1 MTTCESIE
9 EFRNSLPTEAR
20 EAVDSIGW
28 NHSREEERKRVE
40 YLSALFD
47 IVSSGNALCLEDCSR
62 LILNA
67 MTLVRD
73 NERLRKRLDD
83 MVIESIKLSVGK
95 VSFRV

>member
-9 EFRNSLPTEAR
+9 EFRNSLPTEAQA
-20 EAVDSIGW
+20 AVDSIGW
-28 NHSREEERKRVE
+28 NHSAEEERKRVE
-40 YLSALFD
+40 YLATLFD
-47 IVSSGNALCLEDCSR
+47 MVSSGNALCLEDCSR

-83 MVIESIKLSVGK
+83 MVMESIKMSIGK

>member
-9 EFRNSLPTEAR
+9 EFRNSLPSEAR
-20 EAVDSIGW
+20 AAVDSIGW
-28 NHSREEERKRVE
+28 NHNAEEERKRVE
-40 YLSALFD
+40 YLATLFD
-47 IVSSGNALCLEDCSR
+47 MVSSGNALCLEDCSR

-73 NERLRKRLDD
+73 NAQLRKKLDE
-83 MVIESIKLSVGK
+83 MVIESIKLSIGK

>member
-9 EFRNSLPTEAR
+9 EFRNSLPSEAQA
-20 EAVDSIGW
+20 AVDSIGW
-28 NHSREEERKRVE
+28 NHSAEEERKRVE
-40 YLSALFD
+40 YLAALFD

-83 MVIESIKLSVGK
+83 MVMESIKMSIGK